1 MRVISGA
8 FRGLKLNTFKGDAI
22 RPTADR
28 IKESL
33 FNILSTRI
41 AGARVLDLFA
51 GSGSLGIE
59 CLSRGAAHV
68 DFNDASPQS
77 VRLLRSNLSKLKGEL
92 SFSVTAGD
100 YSSLLMRACTPYDV
114 IFIDPPYARQGGA
127 ADDSFALAARPRRRR
142 RIRARQGVFGGYP
155 RACGV
160 RRAQVRHNLSY
171 ILCKRG
177 GYMKKC
183 IFAGTFD
190 PPTVGHEDVVLKCAK
205 LFDEVVV
212 AVLTNPQKQ
221 WLFTRAQRV
230 ALLKKLFE
238 RQKNV
243 RVRTFDGAAV
253 DLLRE
258 EDTVF
263 YVRGVR
269 DTIDFE
275 YENRNNYASKRLMP
289 ELITLYIPCE
299 QSHLHVSS
307 TLVKNSI
314 KFKKEY
320 ADLIPASILQ
330 DVSALLEE
338 RNV

>member
-1 MRVISGA
+1 MQTE
-8 FRGLKLNTFKGDAI
+8 KNKN
-22 RPTADR
+22 P
-28 IKESL
+28 E
-33 FNILSTRI
+33 
-41 AGARVLDLFA
+41 
-51 GSGSLGIE
+51 
-59 CLSRGAAHV
+59 
-68 DFNDASPQS
+68 
-77 VRLLRSNLSKLKGEL
+77 
-92 SFSVTAGD
+92 
-100 YSSLLMRACTPYDV
+100 
-114 IFIDPPYARQGGA
+114 
-127 ADDSFALAARPRRRR
+127 
-142 RIRARQGVFGGYP
+142 
-155 RACGV
+155 
-160 RRAQVRHNLSY
+160 
-171 ILCKRG
+171 
-177 GYMKKC
+177 
-183 IFAGTFD
+183 
-190 PPTVGHEDVVLKCAK
+190 
-205 LFDEVVV
+205 EVME
-212 AVLTNPQKQ
+212 
-221 WLFTRAQRV
+221 
-230 ALLKKLFE
+230 LLKKLFE

-243 RVRTFDGAAV
+243 RVRTFDGTAV

>member
-1 MRVISGA
+1 
-8 FRGLKLNTFKGDAI
+8 
-22 RPTADR
+22 
-28 IKESL
+28 
-33 FNILSTRI
+33 
-41 AGARVLDLFA
+41 
-51 GSGSLGIE
+51 
-59 CLSRGAAHV
+59 
-68 DFNDASPQS
+68 
-77 VRLLRSNLSKLKGEL
+77 
-92 SFSVTAGD
+92 
-100 YSSLLMRACTPYDV
+100 
-114 IFIDPPYARQGGA
+114 
-127 ADDSFALAARPRRRR
+127 
-142 RIRARQGVFGGYP
+142 
-155 RACGV
+155 
-160 RRAQVRHNLSY
+160 
-171 ILCKRG
+171 
-177 GYMKKC
+177 MKKC

-190 PPTVGHEDVVLKCAK
+190 PRTVGHEDVVLKCAK
-205 LFDEVVV
+205 LFEEVVV

-238 RQKNV
+238 CQKNV

-275 YENRNNYASKRLMP
+275 YENRNNYAPKRLMP

-314 KFKKEY
+314 KFKKGY
-320 ADLIPASILQ
+320 ADLIPGSILQ
-330 DVSALLEE
+330 AVSALLEE

>member
-1 MRVISGA
+1 
-8 FRGLKLNTFKGDAI
+8 
-22 RPTADR
+22 
-28 IKESL
+28 
-33 FNILSTRI
+33 
-41 AGARVLDLFA
+41 
-51 GSGSLGIE
+51 
-59 CLSRGAAHV
+59 
-68 DFNDASPQS
+68 
-77 VRLLRSNLSKLKGEL
+77 
-92 SFSVTAGD
+92 
-100 YSSLLMRACTPYDV
+100 
-114 IFIDPPYARQGGA
+114 
-127 ADDSFALAARPRRRR
+127 
-142 RIRARQGVFGGYP
+142 
-155 RACGV
+155 
-160 RRAQVRHNLSY
+160 
-171 ILCKRG
+171 
-177 GYMKKC
+177 MKKC

-314 KFKKEY
+314 KFKKDY